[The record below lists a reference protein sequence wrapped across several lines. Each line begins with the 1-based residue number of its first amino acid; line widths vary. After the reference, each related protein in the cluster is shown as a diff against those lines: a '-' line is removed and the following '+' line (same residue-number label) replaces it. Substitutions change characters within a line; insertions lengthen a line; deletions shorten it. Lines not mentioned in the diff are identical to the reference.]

1 MTAIE
6 LYRSS
11 TQEDEEGRKAKQL
24 LRQADWFTRML
35 EFDPRSGEALTQ
47 SLTPFLRKVA
57 SDSRPYER
65 RKVHDRLSRL
75 TDHCRQALERVI
87 KGLNE
92 SPRREHAEM
101 SIRDVRELDAACFR
115 KLNNRPG
122 RTIREKLA
130 SRPYLQAVR
139 RFQSIDLPE
148 NQLVKA
154 FAQRLVE
161 LLRVR
166 ALCLGSW
173 LHEMP
178 DDLIEFLEQWLHSE
192 EGRSIS
198 RWENPP
204 PNNTLL
210 SHRDYRKI
218 YDSWC
223 WMQSLD
229 AKITDDFRRLEE
241 RQACIEFW
249 QYIAELRFHKDIF
262 LDEVPVS
269 FIYDDFVLKSR
280 LGGSILAH
288 DRKRC
293 HKLTEAAFSLNPAP
307 KNRKEDPPLPM
318 VNQPVCVDF
327 IRKSLVFT
335 TGWKRESLSAPLAC
349 QIWETKDGRD
359 VISLFDA
366 QSVYEGKRV
375 TTIRASDFFTSPDAI
390 REHAHHAA
398 LSMATD
404 LRRVFQSDSLI
415 WLFPDIVDDFQLAP
429 LRQGI
434 KTVFADAEPIPR
446 SVAAVIQQVDVK
458 KIEREGFAVA
468 VVDRLGD
475 EVFVTKL
482 VAVKSESYSSL
493 VGALPETRGYAWE
506 RQPAIRINPKI
517 VKDGRVDPVE
527 LKKLVGSFVFSIV
540 INEPPV
546 LGGIILHKREIVV
559 RDIPLWYDQ
568 LPELSTKIPINGIY
582 DHFFFVKKERVSP
595 QRGKRNPITIEQEF
609 DLQPGQFKYEFPL
622 YMGSGKGVSQFVAV
636 LRSSAFPFKKL
647 VRCALE
653 MTYTYGESQPY
664 NLTFRP
670 LNGVL
675 KPMTVVWEQKGTSGV
690 DFASLPVPVFP
701 GKYHWDALATDGI
714 LSQLAERFEEI
725 HGYIS
730 GARNAEFVLEKRR
743 ELDDKIANMDGR
755 RRSLIREKSD
765 VLIEI
770 GDLEGSWMLGKVVFC
785 GRDKNDTPYCRV
797 SCEQSGEVVFC
808 HSSRWDRDIS
818 SVPLVRDEFV
828 WVWCQPDIRRPG
840 QFFVVWMSRDSA
852 RPQRLEKLIAD
863 KRNYIIRLEGKASSI
878 DERIGLA
885 RAQRE
890 SISDEDI
897 RPLVKKA
904 LWDAVKLCRVPIS
917 IIWDN
922 GRSYRDEAA
931 PEWFRNRMETA
942 LRSFD
947 ADFCNKYIPAE
958 FKTKLATM
966 LYPLHKDIPSFL
978 IEADKRDIAERGI
991 DASSVRHVGY
1001 ALGDSS
1007 LDWQGELLD
1016 WMLEQAEVGRFL
1028 ILRAFSISLWRS
1040 ESLVFKLHARG
1051 CRVLCSTLK
1060 KSLKSIIARIESS
1073 TSSMSER
1080 RVVDDKMRKELAS
1093 ARYNFEVM
1101 LALVRLRRGADSEVA
1116 HMFAPE
1122 SRNSTALLE
1131 LVDSFAKILA
1141 THQLTL
1147 FSRIS
1152 LNIDKPK
1159 TLGATPDLLYALRLL
1174 LSGDDGASAISI
1186 NEVGDDEV
1194 GNEEI
1199 SGLMVRKI
1207 SDLGNVL
1214 GLQYQCD
1221 KNDIHELHQEVWGCQ
1236 YWTKDSRERPWEQAF
1251 VCVHPKYGCC
1261 ETHGGICEYWN
1272 KMGGWAS
1279 ALGLPISD
1287 EKDFYENNQVRG
1299 RISHFEH
1306 GDVIWLN
1313 EENRIDVRMNV

>member
-1 MTAIE
+1 MTAVE
-6 LYRSS
+6 LYRLS
-11 TQEDEEGRKAKQL
+11 TLENEEGRKAKLL
-24 LRQADWFTRML
+24 LRQSDWFTRML
-35 EFDPRSGEALTQ
+35 EFDPRSGEAMTQ
-47 SLTPFLRKVA
+47 SLTSFLRKVA
-57 SDSRPYER
+57 SDSRSGER
-65 RKVHDRLSRL
+65 WKVHDRLARL

-87 KGLNE
+87 RGLNE

-101 SIRDVRELDAACFR
+101 PIRNVRELDAACFR

-154 FAQRLVE
+154 FAQRVVE
-161 LLRVR
+161 LLRER

-178 DDLIEFLEQWLHSE
+178 DDLIDVLERWLHSE

-229 AKITDDFRRLEE
+229 AKITDDFRCLEE

-249 QYIAELRFHKDIF
+249 QYIAELRFHKDIL

-269 FIYDDFVLKSR
+269 FIYDDFVLRSR
-280 LGGSILAH
+280 LGGGILAH
-288 DRKRC
+288 DRKGC
-293 HKLTEAAFSLNPAP
+293 HKLTEAAYSLNPSP
-307 KNRKEDPPLPM
+307 KNRKEDPPLPI
-318 VNQPVCVDF
+318 VEQPACVDF
-327 IRKSLVFT
+327 IEKSLAFT
-335 TGWKRESLSAPLAC
+335 TGGKCEVLSAPLAW
-349 QIWETKDGRD
+349 QLWETKEGRD
-359 VISLFDA
+359 VISLFNA
-366 QSVYEGKRV
+366 QSVYEGGGV

-390 REHAHHAA
+390 REHAHQAA
-398 LSMATD
+398 LSIATD
-404 LRRVFQSDSLI
+404 LRRVFHSDSLI
-415 WLFPDIVDDFQLAP
+415 WLVPDIVDDFQLTP

-434 KTVFADAEPIPR
+434 NTVFVDATPVPR
-446 SVAAVIQQVDVK
+446 SVAAVVQKVDVK
-458 KIEREGFAVA
+458 RIERDGFAVA
-468 VVDRLGD
+468 VIDRMGD
-475 EVFVTKL
+475 DVFVTKL
-482 VAVKSESYSSL
+482 VARFDARLKAV
-493 VGALPETRGYAWE
+493 LPNETHGYAWE
-506 RQPAIRINPKI
+506 RQPAVRVNPK
-517 VKDGRVDPVE
+517 KMKEGQVDFGE
-527 LKKLVGSFVFSIV
+527 LVKLVGPIV
-540 INEPPV
+540 YTIYVKSPPV
-546 LGGIILHKREIVV
+546 LGGFLLRDREKCVP
-559 RDIPLWYDQ
+559 DIPLWYDQ
-568 LPELSTKIPINGIY
+568 LPELSTKIPINGVY
-582 DHFFFVKKERVSP
+582 DYFYFVEKVRVSP
-595 QRGKRNPITIEQEF
+595 QRGVARPITIKQEF
-609 DLQPGQFKYEFPL
+609 TLPPGQQEYEFPL
-622 YMGSGKGVSQFVAV
+622 YMGSGHNASRFVAS
-636 LRSSAFPFKKL
+636 LRSSCFPLKTA
-647 VRCALE
+647 VRCSLK

-664 NLTFRP
+664 SLTFKP
-670 LNGVL
+670 LNGAL
-675 KPMTVVWEQKGTSGV
+675 KPMTVAWEPKRTSGV
-690 DFASLPVPVFP
+690 DFSFLPVPDFP
-701 GKYHWDALATDGI
+701 VKYRWDALATDGI
-714 LSQLAERFEEI
+714 LSQLADRFEEI

-730 GARNAEFVLEKRR
+730 GARNSEFVLEKRR
-743 ELDDKIANMDGR
+743 ELDDKIANMEGR
-755 RRSLIREKSD
+755 QRSLSREKSD
-765 VLIEI
+765 VLNEI
-770 GDLEGSWMLGKVVFC
+770 DDLEGSWLLGRIKFC
-785 GRDKNDTPYCRV
+785 AQDKNNTPFCRV
-797 SCEQSGEVVFC
+797 ICEESGKDVFC
-808 HSSRWDRDIS
+808 HSSKWADDIS
-818 SVPLVRDEFV
+818 AESLVRDESV
-828 WVWCQPDIRRPG
+828 WVWCQPDSRHSG
-840 QFFVVWMSRDSA
+840 QFFGAWMSRSPD
-852 RPQRLEKLIAD
+852 RPKRLDKMIAD

-885 RAQRE
+885 RVQRE

-922 GRSYRDEAA
+922 GRSCRDEAA

-1007 LDWQGELLD
+1007 LDWQGQLLE
-1016 WMLEQAEVGRFL
+1016 WMLEQAEEGRFL

-1040 ESLVFKLHARG
+1040 ENLVFKLHARG

-1073 TSSMSER
+1073 ASSMSEKR
-1080 RVVDDKMRKELAS
+1080 GVDDRMRKELAS

-1199 SGLMVRKI
+1199 SGLMARKI

-1221 KNDIHELHQEVWGCQ
+1221 QNDIHELHQDVWGCQ

-1279 ALGLPISD
+1279 PLGLPISD

-1313 EENRIDVRMNV
+1313 EENRIDVRMKAR